1 MLRLD
6 DLWIWDSWIADDG
19 ERYHLYFLQ
28 APRALGDPGK
38 RHTNATIGHAVSED
52 LVTWDYLG
60 ECLGPSKESAD
71 GEGRFDDLAI
81 WTGSVVRDGDQW
93 RMFYTA
99 ISNAGHHIYDQRI
112 GSATSTDLHHWER
125 DEQPAVLADGRW
137 YKTLAAF
144 PSPTTGPD
152 LEHSSETWRDPFVI
166 ADPEGH
172 GWHMLFTARSI
183 DAGKNDDGV
192 IGHARSLDLRDWT
205 LEGPLTAPSTG
216 FGQLEVLQSREID
229 GRWVLVFTCHPQ
241 EMTGLRRRRTGD
253 YCTWSVPG
261 DGPLGPWDIDQARPF
276 TAEKDLFAAPLV
288 QRRDGS
294 WAFVGF
300 RNLEPYGEDAFE
312 IIDPIPVTLDA
323 RGYVVAC

>member
-6 DLWIWDSWIADDG
+6 DLWVWDSWIADDG
-19 ERYHLYFLQ
+19 DRYHLYFLQ
-28 APRALGDPGK
+28 APRSLGDPGA
-38 RHTNATIGHAVSED
+38 RHTHATVGHAVSAD

-60 ECLGPSKESAD
+60 QCLGPAEA
-71 GEGRFDDLAI
+71 GRGRFDDLAI
-81 WTGSVVRDGDQW
+81 WTGSVVADSDRW

-99 ISNAGHHIYDQRI
+99 ISTAGHHIYDQRI
-112 GSATSTDLHHWER
+112 GSATSADLHHWER
-125 DEQPAVLADGRW
+125 DEDAALVADRRW

-166 ADPEGH
+166 ADPDGD
-172 GWHMLFTARSI
+172 GWHMLFTARSVV
-183 DAGKNDDGV
+183 AGTNDDGV
-192 IGHARSLDLRDWT
+192 IGHARSRDLRTWT
-205 LEGPLTAPSTG
+205 LEPPLTAPHTG
-216 FGQLEVLQSREID
+216 FGQLEVLQSRQVD

-241 EMTGLRRRRTGD
+241 EMTQERRARTGD

-261 DGPLGPWDIDQARPF
+261 EGPLGPWDIDRARPF

-288 QRRDGS
+288 QQRDGT

-300 RNLEPYGEDAFE
+300 RNLEPYGQDGFE
-312 IIDPIPVTLDA
+312 IIDPIAVRLDA
-323 RGYVVAC
+323 DGYVVAC